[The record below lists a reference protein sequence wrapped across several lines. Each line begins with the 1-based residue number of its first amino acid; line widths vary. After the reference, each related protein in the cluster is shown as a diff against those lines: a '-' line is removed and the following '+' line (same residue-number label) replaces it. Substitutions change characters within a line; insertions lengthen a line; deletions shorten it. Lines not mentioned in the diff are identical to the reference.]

1 MAEAQLSAVLTAA
14 CLVMIFTVRKL
25 GLVIAQRDSLSTSQ
39 KAMLKQ
45 VTFALQLTAAVSAV
59 NPWLQSPGLT
69 CFWSRTNYDAGPLHP
84 NNHQSAMHLKQEAE
98 HGCFNIYAQT
108 FCTKKQLHGCYCLDQ
123 SEHLICCHASTLL

>member
-45 VTFALQLTAAVSAV
+45 VIAIHCSNVCSKALAVV
-59 NPWLQSPGLT
+59 RLLLLVQNRLQCLHT
-69 CFWSRTNYDAGPLHP
+69 C
-84 NNHQSAMHLKQEAE
+84 E
-98 HGCFNIYAQT
+98 
-108 FCTKKQLHGCYCLDQ
+108 
-123 SEHLICCHASTLL
+123 

>member
-45 VTFALQLTAAVSAV
+45 VA
-59 NPWLQSPGLT
+59 
-69 CFWSRTNYDAGPLHP
+69 
-84 NNHQSAMHLKQEAE
+84 
-98 HGCFNIYAQT
+98 
-108 FCTKKQLHGCYCLDQ
+108 CLPCN
-123 SEHLICCHASTLL
+123 LICHAWQCLQYRGGCIQLRYVLNCDCWIFEDLSITQTCE

>member
-45 VTFALQLTAAVSAV
+45 VIVAYLTVAK
-59 NPWLQSPGLT
+59 PWLQTPGLA
-69 CFWSRTNYDAGPLHP
+69 CLLSRTDYNAV
-84 NNHQSAMHLKQEAE
+84 HQ
-98 HGCFNIYAQT
+98 
-108 FCTKKQLHGCYCLDQ
+108 
-123 SEHLICCHASTLL
+123 